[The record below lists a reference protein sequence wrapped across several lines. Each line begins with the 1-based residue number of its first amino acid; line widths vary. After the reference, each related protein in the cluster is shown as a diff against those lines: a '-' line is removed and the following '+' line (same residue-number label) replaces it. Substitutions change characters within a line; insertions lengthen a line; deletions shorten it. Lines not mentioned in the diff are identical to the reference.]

1 MWPVQNQKVE
11 MCRGLKGP
19 KKIFRKIETT
29 WQVKLSQQKDA
40 ALQGLA
46 GTLAS
51 IQKKV
56 HPIVQKI
63 REVSTLSFGQE
74 AAFSSY
80 KYMEEDPE
88 VYAGLCFGST
98 SQVFTFHL
106 GIENRVRA
114 DLRTEQI
121 GQKSRLERRTR

>member
-1 MWPVQNQKVE
+1 

-80 KYMEEDPE
+80 KYMEE
-88 VYAGLCFGST
+88 VNIWKKTLKSML
-98 SQVFTFHL
+98 VFALAQRHKFSRFIWVL
-106 GIENRVRA
+106 K
-114 DLRTEQI
+114 TE
-121 GQKSRLERRTR
+121 

>member
-1 MWPVQNQKVE
+1 

-40 ALQGLA
+40 ALQDLA

-51 IQKKV
+51 IQKNPPNRSK
-56 HPIVQKI
+56 KI
-63 REVSTLSFGQE
+63 REMSTLSFGQE

-88 VYAGLCFGST
+88 VCAGLCFGST

-106 GIENRVRA
+106 GIENRS
-114 DLRTEQI
+114 
-121 GQKSRLERRTR
+121 KSRLAYRTDWPKEQT

>member
-29 WQVKLSQQKDA
+29 WQVKLRQKNDA
-40 ALQGLA
+40 ALQDLA

-51 IQKKV
+51 IQKNPPNRSK
-56 HPIVQKI
+56 KI
-63 REVSTLSFGQE
+63 REMSTLSFGQE

-88 VYAGLCFGST
+88 VCAGLCFGST

-106 GIENRVRA
+106 GIENRS
-114 DLRTEQI
+114 
-121 GQKSRLERRTR
+121 KSRLAYRTDWPKEQT